1 MNRHIK
7 TFVYCI
13 QERSRDAAA
22 PIKVGIAQDP
32 RQRLANLQVGNPM
45 RLALYGLIGP
55 LTSID
60 AGLLENDLHITMS
73 KYHICGEWFTGDAIH
88 LFDAKQAEIGLD
100 LTRVSLVAV

>member
-1 MNRHIK
+1 MNKHVK

-22 PIKVGIAQDP
+22 PIKVGMAQDP

-55 LTSID
+55 LTSLD
-60 AGLLENDLHITMS
+60 AGALECDLHTAMS
-73 KYHICGEWFTGDAIH
+73 KYRIRGEWFTGDAIH
-88 LFDAKQAEIGLD
+88 LFDDKQAEHGVDIGK
-100 LTRVSLVAV
+100 VSLVAV